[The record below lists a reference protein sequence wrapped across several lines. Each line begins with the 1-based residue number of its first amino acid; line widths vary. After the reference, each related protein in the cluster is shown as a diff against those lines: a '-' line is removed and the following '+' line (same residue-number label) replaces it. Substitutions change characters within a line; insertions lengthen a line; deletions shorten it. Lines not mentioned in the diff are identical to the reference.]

1 MDKRQTTNDKR
12 HLISRLALIVIF
24 LPMIF
29 FSCEKEI
36 VDPQP
41 DSDETPITYNIFPA
55 EMRNY
60 SHNNSF
66 ARFPPKDLYEDVLLK
81 LYTDS
86 LFLANYDSMAL
97 DFGHPRI
104 NFATFDVKSPTEYIL
119 TLPLVKEDRITAF
132 IFYYANSNHA
142 YFTFAPLSIGMELL
156 SQSVNQSFDQDPIM
170 TLIKYN
176 NYLYTR
182 YSSYSESINNWLID
196 YHNFHNQIDEA
207 SERNSTIK
215 VTYTTV
221 SFPEPYVEEITQ
233 HSFNVTFVCP
243 IESELSSGFLRPGT
257 PGAGEGLPGGAGSNI
272 PNDTPFGTLDPGDID
287 EDCRDYQFTEE
298 ALMQLENLAG
308 GDYYSCNGGELST
321 EEIIENILAALCIA
335 SGAPNQNLG
344 TGDISNV
351 INESIIEEYI
361 NNALAEEEYV
371 IYNQLKNSCPKLQCI
386 LDHLMSSDP
395 GEALCPDFIF
405 GLLQPFVTNGKLH
418 LRINAA
424 PLEGNYQGGLAFNTL
439 DFGTGTDPSTSI
451 DIIFEENYC
460 DTASSFNLYSTLLH
474 EMIHADIKRRL
485 IQDFGL
491 SDVNDIDSLF
501 GKLLEEMGYDG
512 NNWNDEHQLML
523 IEYLTQMAESLWL
536 ANGSEGELGWYY
548 GYILNG
554 FPPELVLLA
563 HDDFV
568 DEAHLQ
574 AAIEASTALINEI
587 HHENFTLCD

>member
-1 MDKRQTTNDKR
+1 
-12 HLISRLALIVIF
+12 
-24 LPMIF
+24 MIF

-41 DSDETPITYNIFPA
+41 DSNGTPITYNVFPA

-60 SHNNSF
+60 SPNNSF

-298 ALMQLENLAG
+298 ALTQLENLAG
-308 GDYYSCNGGELST
+308 GDYYSCNEGELST

-361 NNALAEEEYV
+361 NNALAEEYV
-371 IYNQLKNSCPKLQCI
+371 VVNKSLKNDCEKAACLFEKI
-386 LDHLMSSDP
+386 FSSDLGEGLRPEGLCDMISLFESSETMNLAFSAFSFTDPP
-395 GEALCPDFIF
+395 GEHDDEDFS
-405 GLLQPFVTNGKLH
+405 LNPNGQA
-418 LRINAA
+418 ITI
-424 PLEGNYQGGLAFNTL
+424 ES
-439 DFGTGTDPSTSI
+439 PSTDGKGTI
-451 DIIFEENYC
+451 AILLNTDNCENHN
-460 DTASSFNLYSTLLH
+460 SFTLFHILLH
-474 EMIHADIKRRL
+474 EMVHADIKRRL
-485 IQDFGL
+485 IQDHGL
-491 SDVNDIDSLF
+491 EQHKGSAEDAF
-501 GKLLEEMGYDG
+501 QALLEELGYDTL
-512 NNWNDEHQLML
+512 NWHHDHQLML
-523 IEYLTQMAESLWL
+523 EDYLSKMVDALWK
-536 ANGSEGELGWYY
+536 ANGEIGNKDNYLK
-548 GYILNG
+548 YILNG
-554 FPPELVLLA
+554 FGFPEDILFEFA
-563 HDDFV
+563 KNKWK
-568 DEAHLQ
+568 DEGFEVIDSVKSFL
-574 AAIEASTALINEI
+574 EDGVEFFWDEENI
-587 HHENFTLCD
+587 HSNFDVCD